1 MSTYDQEEEI
11 EGICAVLEVVYW
23 ADWEVVIF
31 SYQDIARITEQITK
45 TIVKI
50 IAEVLKSR
58 SLLILSC
65 YLLCYLV

>member
-23 ADWEVVIF
+23 ADWEVVIV
-31 SYQDIARITEQITK
+31 SYQDMARITKKITK

-50 IAEVLKSR
+50 ILVVCSFLFYHV
-58 SLLILSC
+58 IYYVVSC
-65 YLLCYLV
+65 E